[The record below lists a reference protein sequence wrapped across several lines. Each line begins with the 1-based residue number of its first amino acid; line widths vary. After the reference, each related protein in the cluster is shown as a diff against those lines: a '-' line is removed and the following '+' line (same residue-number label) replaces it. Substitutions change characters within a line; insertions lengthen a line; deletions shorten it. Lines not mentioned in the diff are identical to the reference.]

1 MAAGWA
7 NVALSA
13 GAASLASTGAV
24 STINNKGNL
33 GTALS
38 DTFSGDSLKQA
49 MIAGAVGGLTT
60 GYFDDWVG
68 TKTRFVDGKV
78 VVDLGGVDGAS
89 RFAANQALQNLSGAA
104 LNKATGGSASFSDAL
119 KNSLYNTF
127 AAVGFN
133 AVGDFG
139 KTHKLETGGEQMV
152 VLHALMG
159 GLAAEARGESFA
171 AGAAAAGLNEAVVKD
186 LDALVSS
193 YSPENRAALLSM
205 SSQLVGLVA
214 TVAQDPTAD
223 TGKLETGAW
232 VAQNATQYN
241 HELHRNNAKSF
252 VDGALDFCRQKPDAC
267 SSGAAQLT
275 QQDVIAALEATAAH
289 GEGIEKVKPEALEL
303 VNQFLNN
310 PDLAD
315 TLQKDLFSYTESE
328 RKRLAVNDT
337 AELAIAG
344 LSLAQAAKAVLMG
357 NGGAL
362 AKIASGLR
370 QEAADGAKGTAGSV
384 SSATASSATNASRLN
399 MQLVAEQAAGA
410 RAPTQITGYSSHAVE
425 QIAGRDGGIGV
436 SQSALTN
443 AWTNPLKIEYVPSK
457 YGPTFKYTGGDA
469 VIVVNTDGKVV
480 TGWAKSSSGT
490 GK

>member
-1 MAAGWA
+1 
-7 NVALSA
+7 
-13 GAASLASTGAV
+13 
-24 STINNKGNL
+24 
-33 GTALS
+33 
-38 DTFSGDSLKQA
+38 
-49 MIAGAVGGLTT
+49 
-60 GYFDDWVG
+60 
-68 TKTRFVDGKV
+68 
-78 VVDLGGVDGAS
+78 
-89 RFAANQALQNLSGAA
+89 
-104 LNKATGGSASFSDAL
+104 
-119 KNSLYNTF
+119 
-127 AAVGFN
+127 
-133 AVGDFG
+133 
-139 KTHKLETGGEQMV
+139 
-152 VLHALMG
+152 
-159 GLAAEARGESFA
+159 SFA

-214 TVAQDPTAD
+214 TVAQDPAAD
-223 TGKLETGAW
+223 AGKLETGAW

-370 QEAADGAKGTAGSV
+370 QEAADGAKRA
-384 SSATASSATNASRLN
+384 ATAQKPLVTKGADVTPEVIQKALQGDPNISAQNAVSLPAVQRYVDRL
-399 MQLVAEQAAGA
+399 LAGEVAPAIKMDGNVIIDGNHRYIAAK
-410 RAPTQITGYSSHAVE
+410 IL
-425 QIAGRDGGIGV
+425 GREPDVVPGILSPSKV
-436 SQSALTN
+436 DRTK
-443 AWTNPLKIEYVPSK
+443 PVIELKIDPADWGNK
-457 YGPTFKYTGGDA
+457 
-469 VIVVNTDGKVV
+469 
-480 TGWAKSSSGT
+480 
-490 GK
+490 